1 MSERTRHRDDV
12 DRIIE
17 QVRALAKFPS
27 ENPNPVLRVTPAGRV
42 LYANDSA
49 HGIAGLLVGRGRDQL
64 AKGVAGAAA
73 KAAKAHRRQTL
84 EFESGDRAYAFVLAP
99 VAGESYVNLYGR
111 DITEER
117 EAARQ
122 VEDLAKFPSENTAP
136 IFRVDKEG
144 AVIYANEATHKVKG
158 LLVGRRKDHVYR
170 DLARLAEKVFRKKKR
185 KIVEF
190 PSEGRIFALAVTP
203 VPERPYLNVY
213 GRDITAEKQAKQ
225 ELIEANE
232 HLEERVR
239 ERTASVHLLQNIVIA
254 ANESAS
260 VEEALQ
266 RCLVEVCTYT
276 GWPAGHAFLLAAD
289 GSGEMVASNIWHLRD
304 PRRFKALRRATEG
317 IRFKSG
323 VGLPGRVLKS
333 GAPVWIE
340 DVTKDKNFPRV
351 KLVTDL
357 GVKAAMAYPVKLGDE
372 VIAVL
377 EFFSIEATTPTEET
391 LEIMTHIGTQVGSV
405 AERKRAEAALRESEA
420 RAAQAHRRL
429 DDAIESITEGFA
441 LFDAD
446 DRLVLCNDRYRDLL
460 YPGMQD
466 VVTPGKPF
474 EEILRNAIDKDL
486 IHDAEGDVDGWVAAR
501 LERHRNPAG
510 PHTQQRSSGFW
521 VQVNERKTGDGGT
534 VATYADI
541 TELKLREEELAEAHD
556 KAMEASRAKSEFLAN
571 MSHELRTPLN
581 ATIGYA
587 ELMLEEAE
595 DMGHDMYIPD
605 LKKIQS
611 AGRHL
616 LSLIND
622 ILDLSKIEAGKIDLY
637 FETFDVRQMVD
648 EVAGTVMPLTAKNN
662 NTLVVTCAEDIGDM
676 HSDMTRIRQILFN
689 LLSNASK
696 FTENGNITLE
706 AKREFANGRDDI
718 RISVADQ
725 GIGMTPEQVDKV
737 FDVFTQADSSTT
749 RHYGGTGLGLAITKT
764 FCEML
769 HGEIHCTSEPGKGST
784 FAVRLPADAKVAA
797 PAAAAAAESA
807 TEITGEAGAQTV
819 LVIDDDPDVRDLL
832 SRYLG
837 KSGYRVATAGG
848 GEEGLERAREL
859 RPDAITL
866 DVLMPGMDGWAV
878 LSALKDD
885 AELADIPVIMV
896 SMLDD
901 RTLGYSLG
909 AADYL
914 NKPVE
919 HERLLAVLRKHCPK
933 HGSRHVLIVE
943 DDDATR
949 EMIRR
954 ILEKEGWSIAEAEN
968 GLIGL
973 ERLAEA
979 APGAILLDLMMP
991 KMDGFEFLARLR
1003 ENAAWR
1009 GIPVIVVTAKT
1020 LTAADH
1026 RRLKGSVEL
1035 LIQKGGDEIDTILAS
1050 LKKMLPA
1057 RPTPASAGD

>member
-1 MSERTRHRDDV
+1 MSERARHRDDV
-12 DRIIE
+12 DQIIE

-27 ENPNPVLRVTPAGRV
+27 ENPNPVLRVTRAGRI
-42 LYANDSA
+42 LYANDTA

-64 AKGVAGAAA
+64 AKRVAGAAA
-73 KAAKAHRRQTL
+73 KAAKTHKRQRL

-99 VAGESYVNLYGR
+99 VTGESYVNLYGR

-136 IFRVDKEG
+136 IFRVDSKG
-144 AVIYANEATHKVKG
+144 MLIYANEATHKVKG
-158 LLVGRRKDHVYR
+158 LVVGRGKDRVYK
-170 DLARLAEKVFRKKKR
+170 DLARVAEKVFRKKKR
-185 KIVEF
+185 KIVEL
-190 PSEGRIFALAVTP
+190 PSEGRVFALAVTP
-203 VPERPYLNVY
+203 VREKHYLNVY
-213 GRDITAEKQAKQ
+213 GRDVTAEKQAKQ
-225 ELIEANE
+225 ELIDANE
-232 HLEERVR
+232 HLEERVA

-254 ANESAS
+254 ANEARS
-260 VEEALQ
+260 VEEALK
-266 RCLVEVCTYT
+266 RCLDEVCAYT
-276 GWPAGHAFLLAAD
+276 GWPVGHAFLLAED
-289 GSGEMVASNIWHLRD
+289 GSGQMEATDIWHLD
-304 PRRFKALRRATEG
+304 HPQRFKALCEATQNSRFAPG
-317 IRFKSG
+317 I
-323 VGLPGRVLKS
+323 GLPGRVVKTGKAIS
-333 GAPVWIE
+333 IP
-340 DVTKDKNFPRV
+340 DVTKDRSFRRAKQA
-351 KLVTDL
+351 TGL
-357 GVKAAMAYPVKLGDE
+357 GVKAAMAYPVKLADE

-377 EFFSIEATTPTEET
+377 EFFSTEATTPTEET

-441 LFDAD
+441 LFDPD

-466 VVTPGKPF
+466 SVTPGKLF
-474 EEILRNAIDKDL
+474 EEILRNAIDMEL
-486 IHDAEGDVDGWVAAR
+486 IHDADGNVDGWVAAR

-521 VQVNERKTGDGGT
+521 VQVNERKTGDGGI

-556 KAMEASRAKSEFLAN
+556 KAMEATRAKSEFLAN

-616 LSLIND
+616 LSLINN

-637 FETFDVRQMVD
+637 FETFDVREMVD
-648 EVAGTVMPLTAKNN
+648 EVASTVMPLTAKNN

-676 HSDMTRIRQILFN
+676 HSDMTRIRQVLFN

-696 FTENGNITLE
+696 FTENGNIILE
-706 AKREFANGRDDI
+706 AKRESANGRDDI
-718 RISVADQ
+718 LISVADQ

-737 FDVFTQADSSTT
+737 FDAFTQADSSTT

-769 HGEIHCTSEPGKGST
+769 HGEIHCASEQGKGST
-784 FAVRLPADAKVAA
+784 FAVRLPADAEAA
-797 PAAAAAAESA
+797 VPAAAAAAESA

-832 SRYLG
+832 SRHLSKG
-837 KSGYRVATAGG
+837 GYRVATAGG
-848 GEEGLERAREL
+848 GEEGLKCAREL

-866 DVLMPGMDGWAV
+866 DVLMPTMDGWAV

-885 AELADIPVIMV
+885 AELSEIPVIMV

-901 RTLGYSLG
+901 RSLGYSLG

-919 HERLLAVLRKHCPK
+919 HERLLAVLRKHCPE
-933 HGSRHVLIVE
+933 HGSGHVLIVE

-954 ILEKEGWSIAEAEN
+954 MLEKDGWSTAEAEN
-968 GLIGL
+968 GLVGL
-973 ERLAEA
+973 ERLDEA
-979 APGAILLDLMMP
+979 VPGAILLDLMMP
-991 KMDGFEFLARLR
+991 EMDGFEFLARLR
-1003 ENAAWR
+1003 KNAAWR

-1020 LTAADH
+1020 LTGADH
-1026 RRLKGSVEL
+1026 RRLKGSVEM
-1035 LIQKGGDEIDTILAS
+1035 LIQKGGDEIDTILAG
-1050 LKKMLPA
+1050 LKKMLPS
-1057 RPTPASAGD
+1057 RPTPASSGD

>member
-1 MSERTRHRDDV
+1 MSERARHFADV
-12 DRIIE
+12 DQIIE
-17 QVRALAKFPS
+17 QVRALAKFPA

-49 HGIAGLLVGRGRDQL
+49 NGIAGLLVGRGKDRL
-64 AKGVAGAAA
+64 AKRLALAAA
-73 KAAKAHRRQTL
+73 KTARAHKRQIL
-84 EFESGDRAYAFVLAP
+84 EFESEDHAFAFVLAP
-99 VAGESYVNLYGR
+99 VTGESYINLYGR

-136 IFRVDKEG
+136 IFRVDQEG

-158 LLVGRRKDHVYR
+158 LLVGRRKDRVYR
-170 DLARLAEKVFRKKKR
+170 DLARVADKVFRKKMR

-190 PSEGRIFALAVTP
+190 PSEGRIFALTVTP
-203 VPERPYLNVY
+203 VPGRPYLNVY

-276 GWPAGHAFLLAAD
+276 GWPVGHAFLLAAD
-289 GSGEMVASNIWHLRD
+289 GSGEMVASDIWHLND

-317 IRFKSG
+317 IRFKPG

-333 GAPVWIE
+333 GTPVWIE
-340 DVTKDKNFPRV
+340 DVTKDKNFPRA

-357 GVKAAMAYPVKLGDE
+357 GVRGAMAYPVKLEDQ

-377 EFFSIEATTPTEET
+377 EFFSVEATRPTEET
-391 LEIMTHIGTQVGSV
+391 LEIMHHIGTQVGSV
-405 AERKRAEAALRESEA
+405 AERKRAEAAQRASEA

-446 DRLVLCNDRYRDLL
+446 DRLVLCNNRYRDLL

-466 VVTPGKPF
+466 MVTPGKTF
-474 EEILRNAIDKDL
+474 EQILRNATDKNL
-486 IHDAEGDVDGWVAAR
+486 IHDAEGNVDGWVAAR

-510 PHTQQRSSGFW
+510 PHIQQRSSGFW
-521 VQVNERKTGDGGT
+521 VQVNERQTGDGGI

-541 TELKLREEELAEAHD
+541 TELKLREEELAEAHG
-556 KAMEASRAKSEFLAN
+556 KAIDASRAKSDFLAN

-595 DMGHDMYIPD
+595 DLGHDMYIPD
-605 LKKIQS
+605 LKKIQA
-611 AGRHL
+611 AGKHL

-622 ILDLSKIEAGKIDLY
+622 ILDLAKIEAGTIDLY
-637 FETFDVRQMVD
+637 FETFGVRQMID
-648 EVAGTVMPLTAKNN
+648 EVAGTVVPLTEKND
-662 NTLVVTCAEDIGDM
+662 NTLVVTCAEDLGEM

-696 FTENGNITLE
+696 FTEGGTIKLE
-706 AKREFANGRDDI
+706 ATRSVINGRDDVVFT
-718 RISVADQ
+718 VADE
-725 GIGMTPEQVDKV
+725 GIGMSPEQVEKV
-737 FDVFTQADSSTT
+737 FEAFTQADSSTT
-749 RHYGGTGLGLAITKT
+749 RNYGGTGLGLAITKN

-769 HGEIHCTSEPGKGST
+769 HGEITCTSEPGTGST
-784 FAVRLPADAKVAA
+784 FTVRLPLDAERPGPA
-797 PAAAAAAESA
+797 P
-807 TEITGEAGAQTV
+807 TEPVTVTAGEAGAHTV
-819 LVIDDDPDVRDLL
+819 LVIDDDADVRDLL
-832 SRYLG
+832 SRHLV

-848 GEEGLERAREL
+848 GEDGLNCAREL

-885 AELADIPVIMV
+885 AELSDIPVIMV
-896 SMLDD
+896 SMVDD
-901 RTLGYSLG
+901 RSLGYSLG

-919 HERLLAVLRKHCPK
+919 HERLLAVLKKHCPEK
-933 HGSRHVLIVE
+933 DRGQVLIVE
-943 DDDATR
+943 DDAATR
-949 EMIRR
+949 EMMRR
-954 ILEKEGWSIAEAEN
+954 VLEREGWETAEAEN
-968 GLIGL
+968 GLVGL

-991 KMDGFEFLARLR
+991 EMDGFEFLAKLR
-1003 ENAAWR
+1003 ESEAWQ

-1026 RRLKGSVEL
+1026 RRLKGSVEM

-1057 RPTPASAGD
+1057 QPTAAGD